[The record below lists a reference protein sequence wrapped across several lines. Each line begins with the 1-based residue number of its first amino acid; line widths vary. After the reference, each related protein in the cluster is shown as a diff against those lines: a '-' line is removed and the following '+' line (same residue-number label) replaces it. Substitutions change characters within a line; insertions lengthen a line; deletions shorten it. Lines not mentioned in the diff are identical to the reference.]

1 MEQTDVNMNQNAQN
15 SSGVI
20 EIDMGEIIGI
30 LIHRLWLIL
39 LVGTV
44 CAIAGFTFSK
54 FVLPE
59 EFRSTTKIYVLDKDS
74 TDSSNIYTDL
84 QVGSQL
90 TKDYAELITSRYVL
104 ESVIDALGIS
114 DRYDYDDFMEKV
126 SVNTPADTRIVAITV
141 TDTDPYTAQTIAN
154 YIREVSAEHIEN
166 VMDIDAVN
174 VVEVANLPT
183 EKSAPNCLLWTIGG
197 FALGT
202 ILVAALLIIHFL
214 VDDTVKTSEDV
225 EKYLGISALGI
236 IPFDENVTQDIG
248 SQNFKKGKKSKKHK
262 NHDDIRSIASNV
274 MDDSENTGS

>member
-1 MEQTDVNMNQNAQN
+1 
-15 SSGVI
+15 
-20 EIDMGEIIGI
+20 MG
-30 LIHRLWLIL
+30 
-39 LVGTV
+39 
-44 CAIAGFTFSK
+44 
-54 FVLPE
+54 
-59 EFRSTTKIYVLDKDS
+59 
-74 TDSSNIYTDL
+74 
-84 QVGSQL
+84 
-90 TKDYAELITSRYVL
+90 
-104 ESVIDALGIS
+104 
-114 DRYDYDDFMEKV
+114 KV
-126 SVNTPADTRIVAITV
+126 SVNTPIDTRIVAITV

-197 FALGT
+197 FAFGT

-262 NHDDIRSIASNV
+262 NQDDIRSIAPNV